1 MALGEPRKEPVQI
14 MAGELPT
21 ERLGDLLVMLPESQK
36 AFGQLIEV
44 GEVVWS

>member
-1 MALGEPRKEPVQI
+1 

-44 GEVVWS
+44 AKSFGVSTLRCTIEK

>member
-1 MALGEPRKEPVQI
+1 LVLGEPRKEPPQI

-21 ERLGDLLVMLPESQK
+21 ERLGDLLVMLLESQK